1 MQDDIRLDR
10 IWSRLVWP
18 ILWPVLLAQATLVVL
33 CLVVGIMLWSMMPS
47 HASWGATF
55 WLLLALLLG
64 SSLNVAVFLTLLR
77 QRLRG
82 IQRDINDAL
91 AGIEAWLARHHL
103 PQAGDELS
111 LPKRLAAISGACEA
125 LVEGWQCELEECRAA
140 ERRLA
145 GDLQARRGQLERLEA
160 GRVRAREESRLK
172 SGYLSHLQQSLGPL
186 MSSLAEVLESDALRQ
201 CGGDRDHAAL
211 LALRERLAD
220 AVVLLEN
227 LGESTGT
234 SAASPR
240 PLSSLRPP
248 SSGKGRVLIVDDGPV
263 NLTLAR
269 QVLERQGLDVETATS
284 GEEALS
290 RLNGAAFDLVL
301 MDIFMPG
308 MDGVETSRLWRDREA
323 DGAARSR
330 SILVALTANASDE
343 DRRRFR
349 HAGMDDYLAKPYRPQ
364 ALVDLV
370 QRWLPVS
377 PAPGPA

>member
-10 IWSRLVWP
+10 LWSRLVWP
-18 ILWPVLLAQATLVVL
+18 ILWPVLFAQAILVVL
-33 CLVVGIMLWSMMPS
+33 CLVVGGMLWLMMPA

-82 IQRDINDAL
+82 IQRKVNDAL
-91 AGIEAWLARHHL
+91 AGIEAWLARHQRPQPGDKL
-103 PQAGDELS
+103 P
-111 LPKRLAAISGACEA
+111 LPRRLAALSEACQA
-125 LVEGWQCELEECRAA
+125 LVEGWQRDLEDSRAA

-145 GDLQARRGQLERLEA
+145 GDLQARNGQLERLEA

-172 SGYLSHLQQSLGPL
+172 SGYLSHLQQSLAPL
-186 MSSLAEVLESDALRQ
+186 MGALSEVLESDALRQ

-227 LGESTGT
+227 LGEPAGT
-234 SAASPR
+234 SAASANPF
-240 PLSSLRPP
+240 LCS
-248 SSGKGRVLIVDDGPV
+248 KGRVLIVDDGPV

-290 RLNGAAFDLVL
+290 RMEGAPFDLVL

-308 MDGVETSRLWRDREA
+308 MDGVETSRYWRDREA
-323 DGAARSR
+323 EGAARQR

-349 HAGMDDYLAKPYRPQ
+349 QAGMDDFLAKPYRPQ
-364 ALVDLV
+364 VLVDLV
-370 QRWLPVS
+370 RRWLPGAM
-377 PAPGPA
+377 APGHA

>member
-1 MQDDIRLDR
+1 MQDDIRLER
-10 IWSRLVWP
+10 LWSCLIWP

-33 CLVVGIMLWSMMPS
+33 CLVVGVMLWSMMPS

-82 IQRDINDAL
+82 IQREVNDAL
-91 AGIEAWLARHHL
+91 VGIEAWLARHQR
-103 PQAGDELS
+103 PISADELP
-111 LPKRLAAISGACEA
+111 LPRRLEAISGAYEA
-125 LVEGWQCELEECRAA
+125 LVEGWQRELDESRAA
-140 ERRLA
+140 ERHLA
-145 GDLQARRGQLERLEA
+145 GELQARRGQLERLEA
-160 GRVRAREESRLK
+160 SRVRAREESRLK
-172 SGYLSHLQQSLGPL
+172 SGYLAHLQQSLAPL
-186 MSSLAEVLESDALRQ
+186 MSSLSEVLESDALRQ

-227 LGESTGT
+227 LGEDTGA
-234 SAASPR
+234 SAASPQAL
-240 PLSSLRPP
+240 PY
-248 SSGKGRVLIVDDGPV
+248 GKGRVLIVDDGPV

-290 RLNGAAFDLVL
+290 RLEGAPFDLVL

-308 MDGVETSRLWRDREA
+308 MDGVETSRHWRDREA
-323 DGAARSR
+323 EGPARQR

-349 HAGMDDYLAKPYRPQ
+349 QAGMDDFLAKPYRPQ

-370 QRWLPVS
+370 WRWLNGVS
-377 PAPGPA
+377 APGPA

>member
-1 MQDDIRLDR
+1 MDRL
-10 IWSRLVWP
+10 WSRLVWP
-18 ILWPVLLAQATLVVL
+18 ILWPVLLAQAILVVL
-33 CLVVGIMLWSMMPS
+33 CLVVGLMLWLMMPA

-77 QRLRG
+77 HRLRG
-82 IQRDINDAL
+82 IQRDVNDAL
-91 AGIEAWLARHHL
+91 AGIEAWLARHQR
-103 PQAGDELS
+103 PQPGDELP
-111 LPKRLAAISGACEA
+111 LPRRLEALSRACEA
-125 LVEGWQCELEECRAA
+125 LVEGWQRELEESRAA
-140 ERRLA
+140 ERQLV

-172 SGYLSHLQQSLGPL
+172 SDYLSHLQQSLAPL
-186 MSSLAEVLESDALRQ
+186 MGSLSEVLEGDALRQ
-201 CGGDRDHAAL
+201 CGDDSDQAAL

-227 LGESTGT
+227 LDESTDT
-234 SAASPR
+234 TAASSR
-240 PLSSLRPP
+240 PLSH
-248 SSGKGRVLIVDDGPV
+248 GKGRVLIVDDGPV

-269 QVLERQGLDVETATS
+269 QVLERQGLEVETATS

-290 RLNGAAFDLVL
+290 RVAGPPFDLVL

-308 MDGVETSRLWRDREA
+308 MDGVETSRHWRDREA
-323 DGAARSR
+323 EVAACQR

-343 DRRRFR
+343 DRRRFFQ
-349 HAGMDDYLAKPYRPQ
+349 AGMDDFLAKPYRPQ

-370 QRWLPVS
+370 RRWLPGAL
-377 PAPGPA
+377 APGPA

>member
-1 MQDDIRLDR
+1 MQDDIHLDR
-10 IWSRLVWP
+10 LWSRLVWP

-33 CLVVGIMLWSMMPS
+33 CLVVGIMLWLMMPS

-64 SSLNVAVFLTLLR
+64 SSLNVAVFLTMLR

-82 IQRDINDAL
+82 IQCEVNDAL
-91 AGIEAWLARHHL
+91 TGIEARLARHHC
-103 PQAGDELS
+103 PQPGDKQPL
-111 LPKRLAAISGACEA
+111 LRRLQALSGACEA
-125 LVEGWQCELEECRAA
+125 LVEGWQRELEESRAA

-145 GDLQARRGQLERLEA
+145 GDLEARRGELERLEA
-160 GRVRAREESRLK
+160 SRVRAREESRLK
-172 SGYLSHLQQSLGPL
+172 SGYLAHLQQSLSPL
-186 MSSLAEVLESDALRQ
+186 MSSLSEVLESDALRP
-201 CGGDRDHAAL
+201 CGTERDHAAL

-227 LGESTGT
+227 LDESTGT
-234 SAASPR
+234 TVPAPR
-240 PLSSLRPP
+240 PL

-263 NLTLAR
+263 NLTLAS
-269 QVLERQGLDVETATS
+269 QVLARQGLDVETATS

-290 RLNGAAFDLVL
+290 RLEGAPFDLVL

-308 MDGVETSRLWRDREA
+308 MDGVETSRHWRDREA
-323 DGAARSR
+323 DGADGAARPR

-349 HAGMDDYLAKPYRPQ
+349 QAGMDDYLAKPYRPQ
-364 ALVDLV
+364 ALVDMV
-370 QRWLPVS
+370 RRWLPGS
-377 PAPGPA
+377 LTSRPA

>member
-33 CLVVGIMLWSMMPS
+33 CLVVGVMLWSMMPS

-82 IQRDINDAL
+82 IQREVNDAL
-91 AGIEAWLARHHL
+91 AGIEAWLARHHRPQPGDKQPL
-103 PQAGDELS
+103 PR
-111 LPKRLAAISGACEA
+111 RLAIISETCEA
-125 LVEGWQCELEECRAA
+125 LLAGWQCDLEESRAA

-145 GDLQARRGQLERLEA
+145 GDLQARRGQIERLEA

-172 SGYLSHLQQSLGPL
+172 SGYLAHLQQSLAPL
-186 MSSLAEVLESDALRQ
+186 MSSLSEVLESDALRQ
-201 CGGDRDHAAL
+201 CGSDRDHAAL

-234 SAASPR
+234 SAAPPQ
-240 PLSSLRPP
+240 PL

-290 RLNGAAFDLVL
+290 RLDGVPFDLVL

-308 MDGVETSRLWRDREA
+308 MDGVETSRHWRDREA
-323 DGAARSR
+323 DGPARQR

-349 HAGMDDYLAKPYRPQ
+349 QAGMDDYLAKPYRPQ

-370 QRWLPVS
+370 RRWLPAS
-377 PAPGPA
+377 PALGPA